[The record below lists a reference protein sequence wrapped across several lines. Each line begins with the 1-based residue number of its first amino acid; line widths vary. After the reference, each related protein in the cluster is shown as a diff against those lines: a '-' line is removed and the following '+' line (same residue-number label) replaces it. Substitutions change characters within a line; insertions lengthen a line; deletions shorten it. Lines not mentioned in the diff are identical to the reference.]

1 MDGCA
6 LLGRCIYLHVLLDS
20 THKGWLD
27 RVYKRSPISAMGKY
41 KFDTWNTI
49 EPLPCNSRLPAFT
62 TDSAAVY
69 TCNTWSFI
77 LGAILFGLL
86 LHPTPIIHS
95 SPPPPKKQIH
105 SGPSALQFLHTHPH
119 PRPSNPPLRPI
130 PPPQLCSAF
139 LLRRVHFTPNY
150 PLGSPRDS
158 AVVVSIKMP
167 SRFLALRSFLSLS
180 KHRSRSVPSLYSF
193 PSTP

>member
-1 MDGCA
+1 MYCST
-6 LLGRCIYLHVLLDS
+6 LHTRAGS
-20 THKGWLD
+20 TEYIRDHRYQLWGN
-27 RVYKRSPISAMGKY
+27 ISLSRGPSS
-41 KFDTWNTI
+41 FDTWNTI

-86 LHPTPIIHS
+86 LHSTPIIHS
-95 SPPPPKKQIH
+95 SPPPPKKTDPLGSFCASIPPH
-105 SGPSALQFLHTHPH
+105 TPPPPSIQSPT
-119 PRPSNPPLRPI
+119 PSNPP
-130 PPPQLCSAF
+130 PPPKLCSAF

-180 KHRSRSVPSLYSF
+180 KHCSRSVPSLYSF